1 MNPGSVHLELEEL
14 LSDINGEAVSER
26 ARAHL
31 ATCGSCRAE
40 ARRWQTIAGGVR
52 GLVAAT
58 PEAARPPLPRRTG
71 LAALT
76 GPGRRAML
84 AASAAAA
91 LLLAG
96 GGYGLTVAFTG
107 HATGPAGAGTTTAAL
122 TAVNGCA
129 GLVQAS
135 GTLAQVTGTSL
146 VITTAS
152 GQPVTVTTSPS
163 TMVSE
168 SGAPLS
174 DITDGASVIVAGPE
188 SGGTIAAQH
197 VQIVAAVQRGIP
209 ETPPGIV
216 AVHGT
221 VADASTGG
229 FTVVTSTGTRVPVT
243 TSSET
248 EVGLFDP
255 SLSQLQTGANTIA
268 VGHASPAGTLTAIAV
283 LQPPP
288 GWHGKLQVEG
298 CSPASIDN
306 AITTAL
312 VSSG

>member
-1 MNPGSVHLELEEL
+1 MNPRSIHLDLEEL
-14 LSDINGEAVSER
+14 LSDINGDAVSER
-26 ARAHL
+26 VWAHL

-40 ARRWQTIAGGVR
+40 ARRWETVADGVR
-52 GLVAAT
+52 GLVATT
-58 PEAARPPLPRRTG
+58 PEIALPSLPRRTR

-76 GPGRRAML
+76 GRGRRAML
-84 AASAAAA
+84 AAGAAAA

-96 GGYGLTVAFTG
+96 GGYGLTTAFG
-107 HATGPAGAGTTTAAL
+107 HAASPAGTGTKTAAL
-122 TAVNGCA
+122 TAVKGCA
-129 GLVQAS
+129 RLVQAS
-135 GTLAQVTGTSL
+135 GTLEQVTGTSL
-146 VITTAS
+146 VIKTTS

-163 TMVSE
+163 TTVSV

-188 SGGTIAAQH
+188 SDGTITAQN
-197 VQIVAAVQRGIP
+197 VAIVAAFRRGIP

-248 EVGLFDP
+248 EVDLFNP

-268 VGHASPAGTLTAIAV
+268 VGYARPHGKLKAIAV

-288 GWHGKLQVEG
+288 GWHGKLETGG
-298 CSPASIDN
+298 CSPASIDD

-312 VSSG
+312 AFGG